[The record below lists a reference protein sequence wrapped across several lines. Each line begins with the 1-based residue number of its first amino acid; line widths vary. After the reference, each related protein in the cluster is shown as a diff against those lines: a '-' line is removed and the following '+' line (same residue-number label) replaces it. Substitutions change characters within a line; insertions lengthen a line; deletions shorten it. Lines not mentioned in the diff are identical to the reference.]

1 MKVDSIISNMNEY
14 TQEDKILLDTGGVT
28 TFPTTPWNR
37 LYLYDVEHNKWK
49 LIKSSMI
56 PYYGFGS
63 KFILN
68 KQKIYYNRFGAEEG
82 IELYS
87 KKTKGFGFWQRRVGS
102 GRNLHHITRI
112 YVLFKRKWGK

>member
-63 KFILN
+63 KFIL
-68 KQKIYYNRFGAEEG
+68 
-82 IELYS
+82 
-87 KKTKGFGFWQRRVGS
+87 TK
-102 GRNLHHITRI
+102 
-112 YVLFKRKWGK
+112 